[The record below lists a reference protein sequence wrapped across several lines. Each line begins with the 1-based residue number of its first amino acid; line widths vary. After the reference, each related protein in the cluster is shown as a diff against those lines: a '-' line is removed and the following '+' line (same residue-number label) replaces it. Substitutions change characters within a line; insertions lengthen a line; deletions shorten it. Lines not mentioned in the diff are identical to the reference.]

1 MATHLSILA
10 WRIPKTEEPGG
21 LQSVG
26 SQGVGHEWL
35 THTLGLLL
43 LHTQPSQ
50 PSLKC
55 FSTDPAF
62 LRSLV
67 LSWAQMT
74 QSDQALLFSNLFTS
88 WVLLPYNPAS
98 LSFHILESQGPPTS
112 EPLHLL
118 LLPYG

>member
-26 SQGVGHEWL
+26 SQGVGQEWL

-55 FSTDPAF
+55 FSSDPAF
-62 LRSLV
+62 LRSLG
-67 LSWAQMT
+67 AFM
-74 QSDQALLFSNLFTS
+74 
-88 WVLLPYNPAS
+88 
-98 LSFHILESQGPPTS
+98 GPDDPV
-112 EPLHLL
+112 
-118 LLPYG
+118 